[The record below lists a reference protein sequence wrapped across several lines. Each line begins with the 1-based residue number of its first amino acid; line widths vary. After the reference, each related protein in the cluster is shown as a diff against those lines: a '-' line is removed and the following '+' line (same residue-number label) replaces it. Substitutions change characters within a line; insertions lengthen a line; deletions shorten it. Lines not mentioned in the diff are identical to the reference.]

1 MIVIDASAAVDYVLG
16 RPGAVGQV
24 DAVFAT
30 VPNAA
35 AVSPQ
40 LIRLE
45 LLNTLRRYVRRGEV
59 SEHRA
64 GRAIAVFGRLRIAM
78 ISHRRL
84 GDRVWELRDQISA
97 YDASYLA
104 LAELVS
110 DPILITGDGGLA
122 RRARASLG
130 AERVVVIH

>member
-1 MIVIDASAAVDYVLG
+1 MIIIDASAAVDYVMG
-16 RPGAVGQV
+16 RPGVVDQV

-30 VPNAA
+30 AQNAA

-40 LIRLE
+40 LITLE
-45 LLNTLRRYVRRGEV
+45 VLNALRRYVRRGEM

-64 GRAIAVFGRLRIAM
+64 GRAIAVFGQLRIAM

-84 GDRVWELRDQISA
+84 EHRVWELRDQLSA

-122 RRARASLG
+122 QRACASLG
-130 AERVVVIH
+130 AERVVVIR